1 MRQFRCVLAA
11 LLIAVSTLVAAP
23 SASAEPAA
31 APRTATRI
39 NDIDGDG
46 KLDVVFVDRGTEQ
59 EDEGPSRPGSVQVLF
74 GNGKVQHVTYAELG
88 RPKSNDSELGAGLVV
103 GDLNQDG
110 YADVV
115 VSDPNADPDSSGAV
129 WAIWGAPTGIS
140 ASRTTLLIRGR
151 HLDTVG
157 GSIAFVPLPEP
168 VLAIG
173 SAVDHTGHAG
183 HVDLYRVTS
192 DGRLGAHRRVTIGS
206 PGIAGAAPQD
216 AGFGWSLAASGNL
229 LVIGAPGA
237 GPVEDA
243 GAAYILQ
250 LLPGLKYWA
259 TRVLQGSRGVP
270 GTPEK
275 SDGLGTFVS
284 VLNDR
289 VAIGV
294 PYERLRGHEFAGAIQ
309 LLRVERTPRGLRVHP
324 GRLVSQASP
333 GIPGAL
339 GTNHFLGA
347 EVLVTRLCARGYG
360 VLTGEGGTDRVLAVP
375 FSPVHCSGGWVS
387 QQSTSTGIDPARNVW
402 PPFSIFRDVPSGSAR
417 ELPVIAVGTST
428 LTIGWPGEL
437 TTTNL
442 TGRTT
447 AELRILAPPAA

>member
-1 MRQFRCVLAA
+1 MLRARRALAA
-11 LLIAVSTLVAAP
+11 MLIAVMASVSAP
-23 SASAEPAA
+23 AASAEPAGPEDARTAPVA
-31 APRTATRI
+31 APKKATRI

-46 KLDVVFVDRGTEQ
+46 RLDVVFVDRGTEQ

-206 PGIAGAAPQD
+206 PGLAG
-216 AGFGWSLAASGNL
+216 
-229 LVIGAPGA
+229 GAPRTPASDGHWQ
-237 GPVEDA
+237 P
-243 GAAYILQ
+243 
-250 LLPGLKYWA
+250 
-259 TRVLQGSRGVP
+259 P
-270 GTPEK
+270 GTCW
-275 SDGLGTFVS
+275 SS
-284 VLNDR
+284 
-289 VAIGV
+289 
-294 PYERLRGHEFAGAIQ
+294 
-309 LLRVERTPRGLRVHP
+309 
-324 GRLVSQASP
+324 
-333 GIPGAL
+333 
-339 GTNHFLGA
+339 
-347 EVLVTRLCARGYG
+347 AR
-360 VLTGEGGTDRVLAVP
+360 
-375 FSPVHCSGGWVS
+375 
-387 QQSTSTGIDPARNVW
+387 PARAPW
-402 PPFSIFRDVPSGSAR
+402 KMPERR
-417 ELPVIAVGTST
+417 TSCSCC
-428 LTIGWPGEL
+428 
-437 TTTNL
+437 
-442 TGRTT
+442 R
-447 AELRILAPPAA
+447 A